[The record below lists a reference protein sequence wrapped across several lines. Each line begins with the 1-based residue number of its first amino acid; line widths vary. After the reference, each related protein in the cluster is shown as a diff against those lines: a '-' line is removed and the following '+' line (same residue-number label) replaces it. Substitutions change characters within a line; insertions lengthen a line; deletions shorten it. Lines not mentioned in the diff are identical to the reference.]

1 MSQKQSLI
9 NLEGLNL
16 PQEGYIRNNIYERLG
31 KLTYKKNP
39 IQAIEYLSNAVVEA
53 KNQEN
58 TKKII
63 ELSGYLTE
71 SCKLAQKY
79 PAVIETI
86 DNLLNLFEGKS
97 KAEIQKALIKTRK
110 LGALLA
116 VGNYEEINN
125 TVNTEI
131 NLVLSEAIRQKKKL
145 SYISKEDLYRSWIDS
160 NITLIEAYAY
170 QGNPVAFELV
180 DVVEKEIFKD
190 EKNVDEELEKKLK
203 LSCALCY
210 TTKGIFS
217 QSDEILHTLIKEL
230 SNSKEDSMLTSKWN
244 MITLFNKILR
254 SDFENIKEDLFEA
267 ATYANNIGDNFTK
280 NILKTLLAYVILE
293 EGDSLRALEICQ
305 EQMNYFSNEKIALGA
320 LIAWYISAKATLNIS
335 GADKAIEICEKSIQ
349 ISESTKINS
358 IWFKVLFQILMAHA
372 YIIKGDLESAKMY
385 TELASQDVNQNELN
399 YFMLLIVRLRALIM
413 QESVDSIEKDKKPE
427 LALAAVKMFE
437 KALSLSNK
445 LNLEKLNYKI
455 QKELTSFKAS
465 CQLKRITLQE

>member
-1 MSQKQSLI
+1 M
-9 NLEGLNL
+9 
-16 PQEGYIRNNIYERLG
+16 
-31 KLTYKKNP
+31 
-39 IQAIEYLSNAVVEA
+39 
-53 KNQEN
+53 
-58 TKKII
+58 
-63 ELSGYLTE
+63 
-71 SCKLAQKY
+71 
-79 PAVIETI
+79 
-86 DNLLNLFEGKS
+86 
-97 KAEIQKALIKTRK
+97 
-110 LGALLA
+110 
-116 VGNYEEINN
+116 
-125 TVNTEI
+125 
-131 NLVLSEAIRQKKKL
+131 
-145 SYISKEDLYRSWIDS
+145 
-160 NITLIEAYAY
+160 
-170 QGNPVAFELV
+170 
-180 DVVEKEIFKD
+180 
-190 EKNVDEELEKKLK
+190 
-203 LSCALCY
+203 
-210 TTKGIFS
+210 
-217 QSDEILHTLIKEL
+217 
-230 SNSKEDSMLTSKWN
+230 
-244 MITLFNKILR
+244 R